1 MRPSWYFLLEWK
13 RIPRLTALVEE
24 RRTRSPALVLTTA
37 SRWYSPPSSAALC
50 RERKRNEMLAKRE
63 KENDSWLADG
73 VISCLSAYKAC
84 HWLIRCK
91 KKKEFNF
98 IINFF
103 FKKENGSRPCRN
115 PFMRGSW
122 DLLFFF
128 GSIRRSL
135 NRGIRAKKFATC
147 NSQNNRKATLRM
159 K

>member
-91 KKKEFNF
+91 KKRSS
-98 IINFF
+98 ILLLIFF
-103 FKKENGSRPCRN
+103 LKENGSRPCRN

-128 GSIRRSL
+128 WFNQTIIKSGHSSEEI
-135 NRGIRAKKFATC
+135 C
-147 NSQNNRKATLRM
+147 NMQLPEQ
-159 K
+159 